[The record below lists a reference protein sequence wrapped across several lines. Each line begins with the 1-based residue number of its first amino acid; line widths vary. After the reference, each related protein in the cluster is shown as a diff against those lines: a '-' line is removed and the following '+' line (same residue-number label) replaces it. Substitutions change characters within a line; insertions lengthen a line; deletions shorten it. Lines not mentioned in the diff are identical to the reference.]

1 MKIIPV
7 VRDCVLTL
15 ASVAVVV
22 RVAQKAREAGRTAT
36 RPRDKAD
43 AQTSVMPP
51 SSVTP
56 ISVNAVD
63 VQAYHKSEWN
73 WERGTYICTVC
84 EEPFPCEAFR
94 AAGIA
99 LLESEIHLDPSQPEA
114 PIMVQAYGDEE
125 RRSFRFPGWA

>member
-7 VRDCVLTL
+7 VRDCALTL
-15 ASVAVVV
+15 ASVAVVA
-22 RVAQKAREAGRTAT
+22 RVAQKAREAGRTAA

-43 AQTSVMPP
+43 AQTSGRPP
-51 SSVTP
+51 SPVTP

-63 VQAYHKSEWN
+63 VQAYHKREWN
-73 WERGTYICTVC
+73 WNRGVHLCIVC
-84 EEPFPCEAFR
+84 KEPFPCKEFR

-99 LLESEIHLDPSQPEA
+99 LLESEIHLDPAQPEA